1 MQKPP
6 VQFSSSTVETL
17 VDQFARMPGIGR
29 KTAQRLAF
37 YILRVPQ
44 EDAERLIAAIRD
56 AKERVGFC
64 STCGNIAES
73 DPCRICND
81 PQRDRTTICVVEQ
94 PVDVLAI
101 ERSGGF
107 RGVYHVLR
115 GALSPVDGITPD
127 DLTITQLEAR
137 LARGAV
143 QEIVLATNPNASGEQ
158 TALYLSRVLK
168 ASGARV
174 TRIARGVPV
183 GSDLEFSD
191 QATLASAM
199 AGRREM

>member
-1 MQKPP
+1 MADAP
-6 VQFSSSTVETL
+6 VRFSSSTVETL

-29 KTAQRLAF
+29 KTAQRQAF

-64 STCGNIAES
+64 TTCGNIAEAN
-73 DPCRICND
+73 PCRICAD
-81 PQRDRTTICVVEQ
+81 AQRDHSMICVVEQ

-115 GALSPVDGITPD
+115 GALSPVDGVTAD
-127 DLTITQLEAR
+127 DLTIDALEAR
-137 LARGAV
+137 IARGGV
-143 QEIVLATNPNASGEQ
+143 EEVVLATNPTAGGEQ
-158 TALYLSRVLK
+158 TALYLSRLLK
-168 ASGARV
+168 SSGVRV
-174 TRIARGVPV
+174 TRIARGVPI
-183 GSDLEFSD
+183 GADLEFSD

>member
-1 MQKPP
+1 M
-6 VQFSSSTVETL
+6 QFSSTTVETL

-37 YILRVPQ
+37 YILRIPR
-44 EDAERLIAAIRD
+44 EEADRLVTAIRD

-64 STCGNIAES
+64 TVCGNISET
-73 DPCRICND
+73 DPCLLCADDR
-81 PQRDRTTICVVEQ
+81 RDRSVLCVVEQ

-107 RGVYHVLR
+107 RGYYHVLR
-115 GALSPVDGITPD
+115 GALSPVDGVGPD
-127 DLTITQLEAR
+127 DLTIPALLER
-137 LARGAV
+137 INGGAV
-143 QEIVLATNPNASGEQ
+143 REVIVATNPNTGGES
-158 TALYLSRVLK
+158 TALYLSRVLRPM
-168 ASGARV
+168 GVRV
-174 TRIARGVPV
+174 TRIACGVPI

-199 AGRREM
+199 AGRKEM